1 MMRTQELIMKMCN
14 TGNKLGIAM
23 KKHILF
29 VSMLAMTLGFVAC
42 SSEDDVIEQTTQT
55 PTQSQGG
62 IVSIV
67 ATGEACTGD
76 ETEAKTTR
84 TQLGS
89 DGKTVWSDGD
99 EILID
104 EIKFTLKSTND
115 DKTEGQFE
123 IENGKSLTTGAF
135 QSSATYDAYY
145 GISGNTLP
153 ATQVYSAKKISNAPM
168 HASVTV
174 KRSGNLVSGYSY
186 SIDGNVTFKNL
197 CGLLRL
203 TLKETART
211 RKVKSIE
218 ISAEQGMS
226 GSFTL
231 AKDDYAAK
239 MSSSASKSVVLDCGE
254 DGIALD
260 AKGKDFYISLP
271 PATYSG
277 VKITIKDTEGYE
289 CVKTLKKDVTLTIT
303 RSKITP
309 AGFSTTFTRPSTG
322 SIRGHEYVDLGTG
335 VLWAKMNIGA
345 SKETDN
351 GNYYSWGEITTKSS
365 YSLNDYT
372 LTYNNDTQYTE
383 TVNGEIR
390 LKPAYDVAHNWN
402 GEWRMPTK
410 SEMLNLV
417 NKCYWEYDQTNVGY
431 YVYRAVRDADGNAIL
446 TDGKKTKDTTRPANE
461 RIFLPCAKYKNENG
475 LFSQSYGYYWTA
487 TPADGMKEGQK
498 EITDVDKKAYCFNFA
513 TSSVPEKF
521 NQMDRYW
528 GLTVR
533 PVYVEY

>member
-1 MMRTQELIMKMCN
+1 MREMQEMVIY
-14 TGNKLGIAM
+14 TGTKIVIAM

-55 PTQSQGG
+55 PTQSQDG

-76 ETEAKTTR
+76 ASEAKTTR

-99 EILID
+99 VILINN
-104 EIKFTLKSTND
+104 IKFTLNSTND
-115 DKTEGQFE
+115 DKTEGEFI
-123 IENGKSLTTGAF
+123 IENGQSLTTGAF

-145 GISGNTLP
+145 GISSNTLP

-174 KRSGNLVSGYSY
+174 KRSGSIGRYSY
-186 SIDGNVTFKNL
+186 SIDGDVTFKNL

-203 TLKETART
+203 TLKETAGT

-218 ISAEQGMS
+218 ISANEGMT

-231 AKDDYAAK
+231 SNDAAT
-239 MSSSASKSVVLDCGE
+239 SATSKSVVLDCG

-271 PATYSG
+271 PANYTG
-277 VKITIKDTEGYE
+277 VKITIRDTEGYE
-289 CVKTLKKDVTLTIT
+289 CVKTLKDGVTLTIT

-322 SIRGHEYVDLGTG
+322 SISGHEYVDLGTG
-335 VLWAKMNIGA
+335 VLWAKMNVGA
-345 SKETDN
+345 SKESDF
-351 GNYYSWGEITTKSS
+351 GNYYSWGELNSKDSYAKNR
-365 YSLNDYT
+365 YSLSFGD
-372 LTYNNDTQYTE
+372 DTEYTE
-383 TVNGEIR
+383 IVNGEIR
-390 LKPAYDVAHNWN
+390 LKPAYDVANQWN

-410 SEMLNLV
+410 KEMMDLV
-417 NKCYWEYDQTNVGY
+417 QKCYWDYSSSPAGF
-431 YVYRAVRDADGNAIL
+431 YVYRAVRDGDGNAIL
-446 TDGKKTKDTTRPANE
+446 QNGNKVRDTTRPADE
-461 RIFLPCAKYKNENG
+461 RIFLPCAKYYHDTG
-475 LFSQSYGYYWTA
+475 LYNASYGYYWTA
-487 TPADGMKEGQK
+487 TPADDATNADQ
-498 EITDVDKKAYCFNFA
+498 KAYCYRFA
-513 TSSVPEKF
+513 SSSVPETF
-521 NQMDRYW
+521 TQLERWYGM
-528 GLTVR
+528 TVR
-533 PVYVEY
+533 PVYVEF

>member
-1 MMRTQELIMKMCN
+1 MVRH
-14 TGNKLGIAM
+14 TGNKIEKMM

-55 PTQSQGG
+55 PTQSQDG

-76 ETEAKTTR
+76 ASEAKTTR

-89 DGKTVWSDGD
+89 NGRTVWSDGD
-99 EILID
+99 VILID
-104 EIKFTLKSTND
+104 DIRFTLNSTNA
-115 DKTEGQFE
+115 DKTEGEFK

-135 QSSATYDAYY
+135 HSSATYDAYY
-145 GISGNTLP
+145 GISDKTLP

-168 HASVTV
+168 YASVKV
-174 KRSGNLVSGYSY
+174 KRSGNVGRYSY
-186 SIDGNVTFKNL
+186 SIDGDVIFKNL

-203 TLKETART
+203 TLKETAGT
-211 RKVKSIE
+211 RKVKEIE
-218 ISAEQGMS
+218 ISANQGMS

-231 AKDDYAAK
+231 DDDAAAAKKAK
-239 MSSSASKSVVLDCGE
+239 MSSSASTSVVLDCGE
-254 DGIALD
+254 GIALD

-271 PATYSG
+271 PADYTG

-289 CVKTLKKDVTLTIT
+289 CVKTLKDDVTLTIT

-322 SIRGHEYVDLGTG
+322 SISGHEYVDLGTG

-345 SKETDN
+345 TSETQD
-351 GNYYSWGEITTKSS
+351 GNYYSWGELESKSS
-365 YSLNDYT
+365 YSIIKYKLDFDK
-372 LTYNNDTQYTE
+372 DTEYTE
-383 TVNGEIR
+383 IVNDEIR

-410 SEMLNLV
+410 QEMLNLV
-417 NKCYWEYDQTNVGY
+417 QKCYWEYNKSSSPGY
-431 YVYRAVRDADGNAIL
+431 YVYRAKRDANGNVIY
-446 TDGKKTKDTTRPANE
+446 TNGKKAKDTTRPEDE
-461 RIFLPCAKYKNENG
+461 RIFLPCSKYYNDQGKTT
-475 LFSQSYGYYWTA
+475 QSYGYYWTA
-487 TPADGMKEGQK
+487 TPADSGDDSAQ
-498 EITDVDKKAYCFNFA
+498 KAYCYRFGTSGIEETFTQFA
-513 TSSVPEKF
+513 
-521 NQMDRYW
+521 RWY

-533 PVYVEY
+533 PVYVEE